1 MERSKTAI
9 TTALQEFLL
18 RLLSVWGDGG
28 HLGLN
33 IDVWKTSKIT
43 EEERWLREE
52 TAEGRNEFYIAVTAF
67 IKFP

>member
-1 MERSKTAI
+1 MSKTAI

-18 RLLSVWGDGG
+18 RRLSVWGDGG
-28 HLGLN
+28 HLGH

-43 EEERWLREE
+43 EEERWLKE

>member
-43 EEERWLREE
+43 EEERWLKE